1 MQRWKTKKGSD
12 HSGPDVFYTGREIA
26 AMDNWQI
33 QEPKSILWTRH
44 EQIESQIHKQCESLD
59 DESDLQLIP
68 KGAWW
73 ILQEKRAQDF
83 VFFG

>member
-1 MQRWKTKKGSD
+1 
-12 HSGPDVFYTGREIA
+12 
-26 AMDNWQI
+26 
-33 QEPKSILWTRH
+33 LWTRH